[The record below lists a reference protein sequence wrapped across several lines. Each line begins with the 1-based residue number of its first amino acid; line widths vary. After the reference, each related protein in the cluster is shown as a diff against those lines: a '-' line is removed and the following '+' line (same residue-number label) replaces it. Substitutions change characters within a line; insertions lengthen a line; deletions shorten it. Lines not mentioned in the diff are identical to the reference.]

1 MEGASMPDCSR
12 HAVLPLGGHE
22 RQSSAMED
30 LPDLSQMSHSHMKI
44 SVALCT
50 YNGARFLEE
59 QLRSLSSQTRAPD
72 ELVVCDDGSS
82 DETGAIVSSFAAR
95 APFRVSHAR
104 NELRLGV
111 TRNFE
116 RAIAQCTG
124 DVIFL
129 CDQDDFWM
137 PEKIRTLMGAFEG
150 DESVG
155 LVFSDAIVADSQ
167 LRPSGYT
174 MWETVEFTPK
184 RQRQMNSGEGLG
196 ILVRRYVVTGATLAF
211 RASLRQHILPIPS
224 RCFHDA
230 WVAAVSAM
238 HSRIVAIKTPLI
250 LYRQH
255 DANVIGGIRKTWL
268 AQLRYV
274 LQLKP
279 EWFDLEIERRR
290 SLRDKMREAGGRV
303 AHAKHLAVLERCIVH
318 LESRRSMYGMALW
331 PRMLVIA
338 REVLTMRYLLF
349 RGGLKV
355 ALLDLFTKGK
365 GRRPGMHA

>member
-1 MEGASMPDCSR
+1 
-12 HAVLPLGGHE
+12 
-22 RQSSAMED
+22 
-30 LPDLSQMSHSHMKI
+30 LSGMKI

-59 QLRSLSSQTRAPD
+59 QLRSLSSQTRPPD
-72 ELVVCDDGSS
+72 ELVVCDDGST
-82 DETGAIVSSFAAR
+82 DETADVVSSFAER
-95 APFRVSHAR
+95 APFHVSYAR

-137 PEKIRTLMGAFEG
+137 AEKIRTLMGVFEG

-155 LVFSDAIVADSQ
+155 LVFSDAIVTDSQ

-174 MWETVEFTPK
+174 MWEAVELTPK
-184 RQRQMNSGEGLG
+184 RQLQMNSGECLG
-196 ILVRRYVVTGATLAF
+196 ILVRRHVVTGATLAF
-211 RASLRQHILPIPS
+211 RASLRQHILPIPNRS
-224 RCFHDA
+224 YHDA
-230 WVAAVSAM
+230 WAAAVSAM
-238 HSRIVAIKTPLI
+238 HSKIVAIKTPLI

-255 DANVIGGIRKTWL
+255 GANVIGGIRMTWL
-268 AQLRYV
+268 AKLRYV

-290 SLRDKMREAGGRV
+290 SLRDKMRDAGGRT
-303 AHAKHLAVLERCIVH
+303 AHGKHLADLERCIVH

-331 PRMLVIA
+331 PKMLLIA
-338 REVLTMRYLLF
+338 REVMTMRYLLF
-349 RGGLKV
+349 SGGLKV
-355 ALLDLFTKGK
+355 ALLDLVTKGK
-365 GRRPGMHA
+365 GRRPGSHA